1 MLITQNIVYTSMFL
15 TYLSTTFVLCM
26 AKVPQEIAAAFY
38 LMAIEL
44 LCSTCLLMM
53 GVPMMEH
60 LINVINAYNAF
71 KITHSPE
78 NIHAAY
84 QIEAKKSMLND
95 AKAVNDAKLE
105 VCTTMKTLLKLEIE
119 KHEMRKQADA
129 ESKTISSAASVSN
142 DAINTKCC
150 DEGDSSRSAAVTV

>member
-1 MLITQNIVYTSMFL
+1 MLFTPYIVIPSLIL
-15 TYLSTTFVLCM
+15 TCLSTTLVLCM

-38 LMAIEL
+38 IMAIEL

-53 GVPMMEH
+53 GVPVMEH
-60 LINVINAYNAF
+60 LINVIKTYNAF

-95 AKAVNDAKLE
+95 AKAVNDAQLE

-129 ESKTISSAASVSN
+129 ESKTISPAASVSN
-142 DAINTKCC
+142 DAIITKCC

>member
-15 TYLSTTFVLCM
+15 TCLSTTFVLCM

-53 GVPMMEH
+53 GVPVMEH
-60 LINVINAYNAF
+60 LINVIKTYNAF

-105 VCTTMKTLLKLEIE
+105 VYTTMKTLLKLEIE

-129 ESKTISSAASVSN
+129 ESAASVSN